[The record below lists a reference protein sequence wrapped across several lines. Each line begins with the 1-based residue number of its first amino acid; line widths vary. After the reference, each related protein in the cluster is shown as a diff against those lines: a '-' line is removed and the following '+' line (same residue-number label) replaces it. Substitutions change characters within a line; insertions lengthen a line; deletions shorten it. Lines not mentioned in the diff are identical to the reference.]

1 MVSGWARALCVVC
14 LWGGATHPIHTTAT
28 EVVQEADGRTVRIEV
43 RLFPDD
49 LAAAIGAGWETP
61 AADSLMRAYVASH
74 LTLSDRGGEPL
85 SLQWTAADRLGDVVR
100 AHLRATVPGGLAG
113 ARIRNGLLCDRFPD
127 QVNVVRATYDGRSA
141 TLLFT
146 PGDPAKPLP

>member
-1 MVSGWARALCVVC
+1 VVSGLARALLAVC
-14 LWGGATHPIHTTAT
+14 LLGRATHPIHTTAT
-28 EVVQEADGRTVRIEV
+28 EVVQEADGRMVRIEV

-49 LAAAIGAGWETP
+49 LAAAIGAAWETP
-61 AADSLMRAYVASH
+61 DADSLIRAYVSSH
-74 LTLSDRGGEPL
+74 LTLSDRGGAPL
-85 SLQWTAADRLGDVVR
+85 SLQWIAADRLGDVVR
-100 AHLRATVPGGLAG
+100 AHLRTIVPGGLAG
-113 ARIRNGLLCDRFPD
+113 TKIRNRLLCDRFPG

>member
-1 MVSGWARALCVVC
+1 VVSGLARALLAAC
-14 LWGGATHPIHTTAT
+14 LLGGATHPIHTTAT
-28 EVVQEADGRTVRIEV
+28 NVVQEPDGRTVRIEV

-49 LAAAIGAGWETP
+49 LAAAIGAAWESP
-61 AADSLMRAYVASH
+61 DADSLMRAYVSSH
-74 LTLSDRGGEPL
+74 LTLSDRGGAPL
-85 SLQWTAADRLGDVVR
+85 SLQWAAADRLGDIVR
-100 AHLRATVPGGLAG
+100 AQLRATVPGGLAG
-113 ARIRNGLLCDRFPD
+113 DRFPD